1 MLLMCVGP
9 VRGGFGMRGAV
20 RLGWRRVVVAASVWL
35 LAGLLVPSVGGAQ
48 ESSVVLAFASGGSL
62 SDVGTAASLVAAGG
76 ADAVVLVG
84 SEGLSDSAAG
94 VVRGAA
100 PVRAVL
106 VGGTAVLAASVGSR
120 VEGLSDG
127 VSVERFAGAD
137 RAETAAVAARRA
149 AAGRQGVSVALAN
162 GWSLADVGV
171 AASLVAAGGADVVLY
186 GGIDA
191 LGDATAAVLEE
202 LAVSEVVAVGGT
214 AALPQ
219 AVVDAALA
227 AAGVGEARRLSGS
240 TRVDTA
246 ARAARSAAG
255 GCTDTVVVANGWS
268 DADVGA
274 AAGLA
279 AALEDAAVLYAQ
291 DADTAGDAAVSAL
304 ERLDPVR
311 IVIIGGTDTV
321 SDALAGSLTASSP
334 RKVDRYTD
342 PADATQHAL
351 SHTDTACDTGSSG
364 SSSGSGSGSGS
375 AQPRATPPQQQQQPP
390 EQQQQPPEQQQQQP
404 PEQQPPEQ
412 QQQQPRTSSDAQLD
426 VLTVEPGGLV
436 FDAAMSAYEVSVGN
450 ATDTVTVTAGP
461 AVAGS
466 AVRIVPA
473 DADGA
478 VGHQV
483 ALNEIGMYGAG
494 STTTITVTVTAT
506 DTTTKKDYVITVER
520 AGDPSANPLL
530 DSLTID
536 PGELWP
542 AFDAAKDVYDVPV
555 PNATTTV
562 TIAAGPAVAGA
573 VVEIL
578 PADADSATGHQ
589 VTLNETGM
597 YAAGSTTTITV
608 TVTATD
614 TTTTKTYQVKVIRA
628 GTPAW
633 ARDPSKDI
641 RLSTLDLYWPPIP
654 YDAARD
660 GTGPWARF
668 EPGGIW
674 SDGTTMWASD
684 GGGRLSPSGTSDR
697 PANIYAYSMAT
708 KARDQSKD
716 LPDPGTD
723 RSRPGFLWSD
733 TETMWVLDYEDDVV
747 RAINMSTGAADTDK
761 DFGSLESN
769 GGYRG
774 TEGEHLN
781 GIWSDGTT
789 LYIAIERGFGTYK
802 SDTRVDAYDLATGNR
817 VPSKDINSLWA
828 AGNRSPNGMWS
839 DGITLWVADAWKVF
853 AYNLATGNRQARLE
867 FHASFGY
874 TEILRDIWSDGRT
887 MWISYDHMRT
897 ARADWLYAF
906 GMPKTGLLHAL
917 TLSGVDVPFKT
928 SRSSYAVEVLAA
940 TTSVTVSATPAFADS
955 DVTILPADSDTAT
968 AGHQI
973 SLNTTGATEITIT
986 SINGRESSATT
997 GGDLRTYTI
1006 TVTRGS

>member
-1 MLLMCVGP
+1 MC
-9 VRGGFGMRGAV
+9 GAV
-20 RLGWRRVVVAASVWL
+20 RLGWRRVVVAASVLL
-35 LAGLLVPSVGGAQ
+35 LAGLLLPSVGGAQ

-120 VEGLSDG
+120 VEGLSVG

-321 SDALAGSLTASSP
+321 SDALVGSLTASSP

-351 SHTDTACDTGSSG
+351 SHTDTACDTGSSSSSSSS
-364 SSSGSGSGSGS
+364 SSSGSGS
-375 AQPRATPPQQQQQPP
+375 AQSRATPPQ
-390 EQQQQPPEQQQQQP
+390 QQQQPPEQQQQQP
-404 PEQQPPEQ
+404 PEQQPP
-412 QQQQPRTSSDAQLD
+412 QPRTSSDAQLD
-426 VLTVEPGGLV
+426 VLTVQPGGLV
-436 FDAAMSAYEVSVGN
+436 FDAAISTYEVSVGN

-483 ALNEIGMYGAG
+483 ALNETGMYGAG

-530 DSLTID
+530 GSLTID

-542 AFDAAKDVYDVPV
+542 AFDAAKDTYDVPV

-597 YAAGSTTTITV
+597 YAAASRTTITV

-633 ARDPSKDI
+633 AHDPSKDI
-641 RLSTLDLYWPPIP
+641 FLPTLEEYLPPTP
-654 YDAARD
+654 YDADRD
-660 GTGPWARF
+660 GTGPWQRF

-684 GGGRLSPSGTSDR
+684 GGGRLLHGGLLSDR
-697 PANIYAYSMAT
+697 PLNIYAFNLST
-708 KARDQSKD
+708 GERDPSKD
-716 LPDPGTD
+716 FPDPGTA
-723 RSRPGFLWSD
+723 RSLPGFLWSD
-733 TETMWVLDYEDDVV
+733 TETMWVLDYEFDVV
-747 RAINMSTGAADTDK
+747 RAINMSTGVVDTDK
-761 DFGSLESN
+761 EFDGHAH
-769 GGYRG
+769 GGG
-774 TEGEHLN
+774 PLAFDGEYVR

-789 LYIAIERGFGTYK
+789 LYVAVVAKVF
-802 SDTRVDAYDLATGNR
+802 AYDLATGSR
-817 VPSKDINSLWA
+817 VPNKDINSLWA

-839 DGITLWVADAWKVF
+839 DGITLWVADSWKVF
-853 AYNLATGNRQARLE
+853 AYNLATGNRQAHLE
-867 FHASFGY
+867 FNASFGY
-874 TEILRDIWSDGRT
+874 KKVLRDIWSDGRT
-887 MWISYDHMRT
+887 VWVSYSHGRT
-897 ARADWLYAF
+897 QWHDWLRAY

-917 TLSGVDVPFKT
+917 TLSGVDVPFQT

-986 SINGRESSATT
+986 SVNGRESSATT
-997 GGDLRTYTI
+997 GGDVRTYTI